1 MCHHDIGHCLEK
13 SQPEASSWTCW
24 LCFINS
30 EQVSQTLVSP
40 QISAQPHNFMKPRSR
55 SLLERQRIRGSSSLP
70 FFKQQSMQ
78 QWYYVLFQFNVT
90 QCTILKSDRF
100 IFLRDTTC
108 VFDRWSSHF
117 WHKVGQ
123 SWESFETS
131 NWSIY
136 QWELMMVNP
145 FVCCLCNEYLN
156 VQPATKKY
164 EMKKSLYVWI
174 IYKVEW
180 ELSGPLSIWIQEPDT
195 LSTFKFRPK
204 TFC

>member
-1 MCHHDIGHCLEK
+1 MWPPWHRPLLREVPAWSLELNMLVVFHK
-13 SQPEASSWTCW
+13 LRASEPNA
-24 LCFINS
+24 CFPS
-30 EQVSQTLVSP
+30 DFCTTTRLFYS
-40 QISAQPHNFMKPRSR
+40 
-55 SLLERQRIRGSSSLP
+55 SLLEMTKNTRQFFTA

-78 QWYYVLFQFNVT
+78 QWYYILSQFNVT
-90 QCTILKSDRF
+90 QCTILKSNRF

-145 FVCCLCNEYLN
+145 FVCCLCNEHLECPTSY
-156 VQPATKKY
+156 KK
-164 EMKKSLYVWI
+164 VWNEKI
-174 IYKVEW
+174 
-180 ELSGPLSIWIQEPDT
+180 T
-195 LSTFKFRPK
+195 L
-204 TFC
+204 CVNYI

>member
-1 MCHHDIGHCLEK
+1 MNIFISCSHRLYTKVRCGHHDIGHCLEK

-24 LCFINS
+24 LCFINKWAKRLFS
-30 EQVSQTLVSP
+30 LRFL
-40 QISAQPHNFMKPRSR
+40 HNHTTMKPRSC
-55 SLLERQRIRGSSSLP
+55 SLLEMTKNTRQFFTA
-70 FFKQQSMQ
+70 FFKLQSMQ

-100 IFLRDTTC
+100 IFLRDMTC

-123 SWESFETS
+123 SRESFETS

-145 FVCCLCNEYLN
+145 FVCCLCNEHLECPTSY
-156 VQPATKKY
+156 KK
-164 EMKKSLYVWI
+164 VWNEKI
-174 IYKVEW
+174 
-180 ELSGPLSIWIQEPDT
+180 T
-195 LSTFKFRPK
+195 L
-204 TFC
+204 CVNYI